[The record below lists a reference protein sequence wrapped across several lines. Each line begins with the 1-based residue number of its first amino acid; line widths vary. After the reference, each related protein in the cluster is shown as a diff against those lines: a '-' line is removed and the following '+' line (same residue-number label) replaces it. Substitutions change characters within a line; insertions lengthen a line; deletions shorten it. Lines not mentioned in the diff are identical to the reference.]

1 METRSDVQFGHYQLP
16 AQGRLSDPVPSCLMT
31 VNDITYVQSLVTA
44 DIS

>member
-1 METRSDVQFGHYQLP
+1 MFSSVIISCLP
-16 AQGRLSDPVPSCLMT
+16 RGGLSDPVPSCLMT